1 MIRMLNIH
9 SVCELLSSVWA
20 YQTWWEWWIHIQR
33 VSLLS
38 NVCADQNHHWWE
50 CLDMYPGCES
60 LTSVWEDQNQW
71 WEWLNIYLGCESLLR
86 RSELLT
92 RKTEYTSSK
101 WVHSNACTGQ
111 NHWPEWL
118 NIIHWQIVSLSLQCL
133 SSRTTDKN
141 KHTVCESLSAWS
153 VWADQY
159 HLQEWLDMHPAC
171 EFTF

>member
-1 MIRMLNIH
+1 MWVALQCLSISDLMRMMNIASKFTLQCLCRSEPSLMRMSRH
-9 SVCELLSSVWA
+9 VSRLWVA
-20 YQTWWEWWIHIQR
+20 YQ
-33 VSLLS
+33 
-38 NVCADQNHHWWE
+38 
-50 CLDMYPGCES
+50 CLRRSEP
-60 LTSVWEDQNQW
+60 W